1 MFLLRLRKKRARRR
15 LARGQGITEYG
26 AMIAFVAVLVAL
38 TFSIANG
45 HLAQSIC
52 AAFSSVSMQLN
63 NMSSAIN
70 AATS

>member
-1 MFLLRLRKKRARRR
+1 MFLLKSRKKRARRR

-45 HLAQSIC
+45 HLSQAIC
-52 AAFSSVSMQLN
+52 AAFSAVSMQLN
-63 NMSSAIN
+63 NMSTYVNSA
-70 AATS
+70 AS